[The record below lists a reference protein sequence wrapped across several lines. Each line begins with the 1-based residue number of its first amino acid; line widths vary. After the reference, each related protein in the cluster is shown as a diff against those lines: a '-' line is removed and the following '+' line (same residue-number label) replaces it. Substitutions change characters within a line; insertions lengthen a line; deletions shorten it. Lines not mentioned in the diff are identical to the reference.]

1 MLANIYVLVI
11 RYLRSYTLN
20 TNTAHIHNQ
29 YAQAFILTFVLYVTY
44 PPQCML
50 VHICSPVNQHL
61 GSPSVAILTGNI
73 EWSVPL
79 L

>member
-20 TNTAHIHNQ
+20 INTAHN
-29 YAQAFILTFVLYVTY
+29 AQAFILTFALYVTY
-44 PPQCML
+44 PLPCIL

-61 GSPSVAILTGNI
+61 GSPSVAFLTGKM
-73 EWSVPL
+73 EWGVL
-79 L
+79 CL